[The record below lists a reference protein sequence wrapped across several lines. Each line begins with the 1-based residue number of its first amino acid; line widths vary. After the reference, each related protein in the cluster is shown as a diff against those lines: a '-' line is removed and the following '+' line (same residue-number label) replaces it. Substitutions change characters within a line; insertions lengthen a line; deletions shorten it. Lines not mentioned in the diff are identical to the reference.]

1 MPLFPLRA
9 CVRACC
15 YHCRHK
21 KIGSDSQGFARN
33 DRNRDPTT
41 GYHGFFEGHRTSVQ
55 TASGR
60 HRIRSVV
67 VFTGKTSL
75 ASRGGAES
83 GALPRRPRPVDRQLG
98 GAHGRGSAQ
107 DHGHRGG
114 PIGLASGEVATI
126 YREVLASRWGAGVAS
141 HSGASLEPAVARVA
155 GVLADGCWE
164 PCHQPLAAHCDQRLN
179 WLWLLQWLAEPG
191 AVARLW
197 VKITLSPSAHR
208 SGWRSRWRWRCHA
221 VTTKAEEPQKI
232 AVAEAPAGG
241 NRYAGLTVCP
251 SRFQLS
257 TSGGG
262 TEKLGQNDPAF
273 ARNRN
278 LLKINWVKTTQ
289 LKERPQG

>member
-83 GALPRRPRPVDRQLG
+83 GALPRRPRQADSELG
-98 GAHGRGSAQ
+98 APHGRGSAE
-107 DHGHRGG
+107 DRRHCGGTAGVIEHRGG
-114 PIGLASGEVATI
+114 DDL
-126 YREVLASRWGAGVAS
+126 LGA
-141 HSGASLEPAVARVA
+141 AR
-155 GVLADGCWE
+155 GPLGCWGYGRFWS
-164 PCHQPLAAHCDQRLN
+164 LAGACCGPRGGAARG
-179 WLWLLQWLAEPG
+179 WLLEALP
-191 AVARLW
+191 RLRMW
-197 VKITLSPSAHR
+197 
-208 SGWRSRWRWRCHA
+208 
-221 VTTKAEEPQKI
+221 
-232 AVAEAPAGG
+232 
-241 NRYAGLTVCP
+241 
-251 SRFQLS
+251 
-257 TSGGG
+257 
-262 TEKLGQNDPAF
+262 
-273 ARNRN
+273 
-278 LLKINWVKTTQ
+278 
-289 LKERPQG
+289 